1 MLKEKKNTFI
11 VMKPFLLFAS
21 SPLWLIQYIVVLCP
35 NIYYYLWKTL
45 SQNCLPSVS
54 QKSVLCFTVKD
65 SLVYKYVDGEL
76 HHVEIGTKILIIIT
90 YLWLFWYQ
98 TL

>member
-1 MLKEKKNTFI
+1 MLKEKKKTFI

-35 NIYYYLWKTL
+35 NIYYLWKAL